1 MVKLS
6 VQMTDDLSLKHNVMV
21 GVG

>member
-6 VQMTDDLSLKHNVMV
+6 VQMTDDLSLKHNVMT